1 MEIICTYDEYDR
13 FEEVFHQMDYQAG
26 EYVPDTV
33 ELEEEILPNLKKYIT
48 FLMWIDTTGVQNEE
62 NRYVRKL
69 IHNILLKNIT
79 LVDELPEKC
88 QEVKKGKKS

>member
-48 FLMWIDTTGVQNEE
+48 IMFLLQSMKT
-62 NRYVRKL
+62 
-69 IHNILLKNIT
+69 
-79 LVDELPEKC
+79 
-88 QEVKKGKKS
+88 

>member
-13 FEEVFHQMDYQAG
+13 FEKAFHQMDYQAG

-48 FLMWIDTTGVQNEE
+48 FLMWIDTTGVQTEE

-69 IHNILLKNIT
+69 IHKILLENIT
-79 LVDELPEKC
+79 LVDELPERC
-88 QEVKKGKKS
+88 QEVKKGKNS